1 MNRVRFSPH
10 TFLINLDSR
19 AQLAIIGIIV
29 GVLGGF
35 AALGLNL
42 CLERLAFLLEPYKK
56 DVHILVLP
64 AIGILLTALFL
75 RYVIKDFGGHGVPE
89 VIYSVSLRGGFLRLR
104 SSISKLIGGLLTLSA
119 GGSAG
124 PEAPVAI
131 SGAAIGSNIATW
143 FRTNERVRIAA
154 TGSGAAAAIASIFN
168 APIAGFIFSMEVI
181 LGEWS
186 SVNMLPVALASVT
199 GTVISRLFSG
209 NQIPFEHRM
218 IEVGLRDI
226 LATMVFAGFMACV
239 AVLFIK
245 TMRIAQHRLQR
256 ILKSL
261 VLRALIGGLLV
272 GLIIAF
278 FPQVRGDGYGV
289 VRNLLGGRVA
299 LGLLMILVIIFMKI
313 VATALTLNSG
323 GAGGVFAPSL
333 VIGSF
338 AGYFF
343 YQLLTMIFPGTS
355 FSSFEIF
362 VLCGMAAML
371 SGTLH
376 APLTG
381 IFLIVEITGGYDV
394 ILPLL
399 IASFVTVTVVRLIEK
414 NSIYFHELV
423 EEGLLRRPRTDARIL
438 TDLSTEE
445 LLEKDLISVN
455 PETRLNDL
463 VPLIIESKRN
473 LFPVIDKNK
482 GGYLGMLDW
491 SDIKP
496 FIFDQDLRQS
506 LIVEEVMRKDLP
518 TVSVS
523 DTMIDILKKLETSRA
538 WSLPVIENGKFVGLV
553 SKSSVLDHYRKE
565 LKAQTED

>member
-1 MNRVRFSPH
+1 MSRVRFSPH
-10 TFLINLDSR
+10 TFLVNLDSR

-29 GVLGGF
+29 GVLGGL

-42 CLERLAFLLEPYKK
+42 CLEKLAFVLEPYKK
-56 DVHILVLP
+56 DVHTLVLP

-75 RYVIKDFGGHGVPE
+75 RYAIKDFGGHGVPE

-104 SSISKLIGGLLTLSA
+104 SSISKLIGSLLTLSA

-143 FRTNERVRIAA
+143 FRTNDRVRIAA

-199 GTVISRLFSG
+199 GTVISRFFG
-209 NQIPFEHRM
+209 GDQIPFEHRM
-218 IEVGLRDI
+218 IEVGLKDI
-226 LATMVFAGFMACV
+226 AATLVFAGFMACI

-245 TMRIAQHRLQR
+245 TMRIAQNRIHRF
-256 ILKSL
+256 LKPL
-261 VLRALIGGLLV
+261 WLRALSGGLLV
-272 GLIIAF
+272 GLIITF
-278 FPQVRGDGYGV
+278 FPQVGGDGYGV
-289 VRNLLGGRVA
+289 IRNLLGGRFA
-299 LGLLMILVIIFMKI
+299 LGLVMILVIILMKI
-313 VATALTLNSG
+313 MATALTLNSG

-338 AGYFF
+338 TGYFF
-343 YQLLTMIFPGTS
+343 YQLLTMVFPGVS
-355 FSSFEIF
+355 FSGLDIF

-399 IASFVTVTVVRLIEK
+399 IASFVTVTIVRLMEK
-414 NSIYFHELV
+414 NSVYFHELV

-455 PETRLNDL
+455 PEILLNDL

-473 LFPVIDKNK
+473 LFPVVDKNT
-482 GGYLGMLDW
+482 GVYLGMLDW

-523 DTMIDILKKLETSRA
+523 DTMIDILKKLEASRA
-538 WSLPVIENGKFVGLV
+538 WSLPVVEKDKFVGLV